1 MSLTRF
7 WYILIILLISV
18 LVGVTWANYHFASQN
33 PGGND
38 FLVHWV
44 GTRSL
49 IIEGLSPYSDA
60 VATKI
65 QMLAYGHPARPGEHE
80 LRVAYPL
87 YSEII
92 FAPFAFIENYT
103 LARALWMTVMEMALV
118 ILAILCIRL
127 TDWRPGVLVLGIYLV
142 FVLLWYH
149 GVRPVINGNVVVLVA
164 LLMVAALHAIRNDS
178 EEVAGMMLGLAT
190 IKPHLVI
197 LFIALVLLWAASQ
210 RRWRLVVWTVSTVV
224 FLTLVSMFF
233 IPDWILQNLREI
245 LRYTSYN
252 PPGTPIAVFK
262 VWLPGIGRQIGWII
276 TGLLVIDLLVE
287 WWLCWGKDFRWFL
300 WTVSLSLV
308 LSQWIGIQTDPGNF
322 ITLFLPMVLIFSN
335 WTERWGN
342 KARITVVVSMLV
354 LLVGLWAL
362 FIATVEPGNQP
373 QQNPVMFF
381 PLPLVLL
388 IGLYWGRWWVLGPR
402 LLEATR
408 SI

>member
-1 MSLTRF
+1 MTRNLPILSL
-7 WYILIILLISV
+7 LMLGALG
-18 LVGVTWANYHFASQN
+18 GVTWANYNFASQN

-49 IIEGLSPYSDA
+49 ITEGLSPYSDE

-65 QMLAYGHPARPGEHE
+65 QILAYGRSARPGEHE

-87 YSEII
+87 YSEIF

-127 TDWRPGVLVLGIYLV
+127 TDWRPGVPVLGIYLV
-142 FVLLWYH
+142 FTLLWYH
-149 GVRPVINGNVVVLVA
+149 SVRPLINGNVVILVA
-164 LLMVAALHAIRNDS
+164 LLMVATLRAIRNGSD
-178 EEVAGMMLGLAT
+178 EVAGMMLGLAT

-197 LFIALVLLWAASQ
+197 LFIALVFLWAASQ
-210 RRWRLVVWTVSTVV
+210 RRWRFIVWTISTVV

-262 VWLPGIGRQIGWII
+262 IWLPGIGRQIGWVIS
-276 TGLLVIDLLVE
+276 GLLVIDLLVE
-287 WWLCWGKDFRWFL
+287 WWLCWKKDFRWFL
-300 WTVSLSLV
+300 WTVSLTLV

-322 ITLFLPMVLIFSN
+322 IILILPMVLIFAI

-342 KARITVVVSMLV
+342 KARIAVVVSMLV
-354 LLVGLWAL
+354 LLVGLWGL
-362 FIATVEPGNQP
+362 FIVTVGPGNQP
-373 QQNPVMFF
+373 QQSPVMFF

-388 IGLYWGRWWVLGPR
+388 IGLYWGRWWALGPR
-402 LLEATR
+402 LLEAIH